1 MRKGLEQGLSPGD
14 VLPSPAPRPGDI
26 WLCLEII
33 LVDTTG
39 GMCYW
44 HLTHMGRG
52 TAEHPAM
59 QGWPPP
65 RRVIW
70 PQMSGALRV
79 RGLGAEVGKGVCAGG
94 EVSVTG
100 ALWVAGPGK
109 PWWGV

>member
-1 MRKGLEQGLSPGD
+1 MCKGLEQGLSPGD

-52 TAEHPAM
+52 TAEHAAM
-59 QGWPPP
+59 QGRPPHKE
-65 RRVIW
+65 
-70 PQMSGALRV
+70 L
-79 RGLGAEVGKGVCAGG
+79 C
-94 EVSVTG
+94 
-100 ALWVAGPGK
+100 GPK
-109 PWWGV
+109 CRER